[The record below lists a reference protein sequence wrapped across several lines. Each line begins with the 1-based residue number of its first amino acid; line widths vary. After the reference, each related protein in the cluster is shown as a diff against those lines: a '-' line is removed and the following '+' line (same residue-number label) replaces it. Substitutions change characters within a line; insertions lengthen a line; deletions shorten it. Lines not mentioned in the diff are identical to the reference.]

1 MWYNKIMPKQKILI
15 VEDEDLIAQS
25 LTAQLGKE
33 GFEVLRAE
41 NGFEGLRESIKNQP
55 DLILLDILM
64 PQMDGLS
71 MLKKLR
77 EHEWG
82 KNARVVLLTN
92 LDDVEN
98 IAQAAEYGASDYL
111 VKSDWELDDV
121 VQKIKDKLAS

>member
-1 MWYNKIMPKQKILI
+1 MPEQKILI

-25 LTAQLGKE
+25 LIMRLEKE
-33 GFEVLRAE
+33 GYEALRAE
-41 NGFEGLRESIKNQP
+41 NGFEGLRAAIKNKP

-64 PQMDGLS
+64 PQMDGLA

-77 EHEWG
+77 EHDWG

-98 IAQAAEYGASDYL
+98 IAQAAEYGVADYL